1 MFITVL
7 YQPEPY
13 VKGPTNQ
20 IQSESAF
27 ITDYLAREIR
37 SKIKL
42 GCGRLNLSYTDGGYP
57 ECTTIRFY
65 GVVEMRMNIPFDKSY
80 FSMTDIEKMN
90 YICFLVENGMKEYCS
105 IKGIDYLPVQEAL
118 DKLREQNFFVG
129 FNLLKPCRRG
139 DYVAK
144 LYCIHTMEQTN
155 FFVDIYRKRTFI
167 KRIPFFQS
175 HPEYMVFNLHL
186 GVFEWLDDETVCLHH
201 KSHSIYGD
209 SRDKVLKLQL

>member
-1 MFITVL
+1 
-7 YQPEPY
+7 
-13 VKGPTNQ
+13 
-20 IQSESAF
+20 
-27 ITDYLAREIR
+27 
-37 SKIKL
+37 
-42 GCGRLNLSYTDGGYP
+42 
-57 ECTTIRFY
+57 
-65 GVVEMRMNIPFDKSY
+65 
-80 FSMTDIEKMN
+80 
-90 YICFLVENGMKEYCS
+90 MKEYCS

-186 GVFEWLDDETVCLHH
+186 GVFEWLDDDTVCLY
-201 KSHSIYGD
+201 SHPCYPNGNC
-209 SRDKVLKLQL
+209 DKKKLKVK